1 MMWSKS
7 TDLGFN
13 FWRSHMKKTLLSLAM
28 FGAFSSIAMAQSS
41 VQLYGIIDLGVQHI
55 SGIKAGTATDQ
66 SVNALGSGVQSSSR
80 IGLKGSE
87 DLGGGMSAFF
97 QAETGF
103 CAQGGNTAQQG
114 PGTGTGSLTTNGGD
128 SGYCSGGA
136 GPGFMSRL
144 AIVGLKGGFGS
155 LSLGRMNSPAY
166 DIDAQIDPFGLGLTG
181 SGINMMPS
189 ARNYPR
195 FSQAMSYSTPSFG
208 GITGRVAYAFGA
220 QPGNNSAGRAYDAG
234 LAYANGPIVVGL
246 NYLNQNYIAA
256 AALGTGVYPT
266 ASVPTRKVTQVY
278 GSYNLGVVK
287 LAAMYEQLKADSGVG
302 LSIPITLAAGQPD
315 LKYYLLGA
323 TIPVGPGSII
333 ASYSQTKDS
342 NTANSTAKQF
352 ALGYTYSLSKRT
364 NLYTSYSRINN
375 NSNSYFAVGTASDQF
390 AGSPG
395 QSSSGFALGIRHMF

>member
-1 MMWSKS
+1 
-7 TDLGFN
+7 
-13 FWRSHMKKTLLSLAM
+13 MKKTLLAM
-28 FGAFSSIAMAQSS
+28 ALLGTFSSAAMAADN

-55 SGIKAGTATDQ
+55 SGIKAGTATNQ

-80 IGLKGSE
+80 IGLKGTE
-87 DLGGGMSAFF
+87 DLGGGLSAYF

-103 CAQGGNTAQQG
+103 CAQGGTTAQQG
-114 PGTGTGSLTTNGGD
+114 PGTSAGSLTTNGGD
-128 SGYCSGGA
+128 SGYCSGGSQS
-136 GPGFMSRL
+136 GFMSRT

-189 ARNYPR
+189 AKNYPR

-208 GITGRVAYAFGA
+208 GLTGRVVYAFGA

-234 LAYANGPIVVGL
+234 LAYANGPIVVGV

-256 AALGTGVYPT
+256 TNIGTTAATG
-266 ASVPTRKVTQVY
+266 PTRKVTQVY
-278 GSYNLGVVK
+278 GSYDLGVVK
-287 LAAMYEQLKADSGVG
+287 LAAMYEQLKADSGTG

-342 NTANSTAKQF
+342 NTANSTAKQY
-352 ALGYTYSLSKRT
+352 AIGYTYSLSKRT
-364 NLYTSYSRINN
+364 NLYTSYSHINN
-375 NSNSYFAVGTASDQF
+375 NSNSFFAVGTASDQY

-395 QSSSGFALGIRHMF
+395 MSSSGFALGIRHMF

>member
-1 MMWSKS
+1 
-7 TDLGFN
+7 
-13 FWRSHMKKTLLSLAM
+13 MKKSLLALAI
-28 FGAFSSIAMAQSS
+28 FGAFSGLTMAQSS
-41 VQLYGIIDLGVQHI
+41 VQLYGIIDLGVMHI
-55 SGIKAGTATDQ
+55 SGIKAGGVPDQ

-80 IGLKGSE
+80 IGFKGTE

-103 CAQGGNTAQQG
+103 CAQGGSTAQQG
-114 PGTGTGSLTTNGGD
+114 PGATTGSLTTNGGD
-128 SGYCSGGA
+128 NGYCSGGTQ
-136 GPGFMSRL
+136 PGFMSRT

-155 LSLGRMNSPAY
+155 LSLGRMNTPAY
-166 DIDAQIDPFGLGLTG
+166 DVDAKIDPFGLGMTG

-189 ARNYPR
+189 ARAYPR

-208 GITGRVAYAFGA
+208 GLTGRVVYAFGA

-234 LAYANGPIVVGL
+234 LAYANGPIVVGV

-256 AALGTGVYPT
+256 TNIGTTAATG
-266 ASVPTRKVTQVY
+266 PTRKVTQVY
-278 GSYNLGVVK
+278 GSYDLGVVK
-287 LAAMYEQLKADSGVG
+287 LAAMYEQLKADSGAG
-302 LSIPITLAAGQPD
+302 LSIPIALAAGQPD

-323 TIPVGPGSII
+323 AIPVGPGSII

-342 NTANSTAKQF
+342 NTASSTAKQF

-364 NLYTSYSRINN
+364 NLYTSYSHINN
-375 NSNSYFAVGTASDQF
+375 NSNSFFAVGTASDQY

-395 QSSSGFALGIRHMF
+395 MSSSGYALGIRHMF